1 MIGLKMTVL
10 ARANFQVPVCQK
22 RTFAAIGCKLL
33 KNEKKLY
40 LNVNIELDSRV
51 WSKYYCLNQG

>member
-1 MIGLKMTVL
+1 MIGLRMTVI

-33 KNEKKLY
+33 KNAKKLY
-40 LNVNIELDSRV
+40 LNVKI
-51 WSKYYCLNQG
+51 